1 MKKLLQKCMLIIV
14 MFMTVKQVNAQDQHI
29 IQGTVTSKEDNQPLR
44 GVNVMVKGTHVGTT
58 TDLKGAYS
66 LKVSDSDA
74 ALEFSFSGYIS
85 ETVALGKNTTLDV
98 QLEPDTKVLESVA
111 LVGYGTQKRI
121 EVTSAVATVKSG
133 EFVKGSVKDIGQ
145 LLQGKVA
152 GLTIGTPSG
161 DPNASSQILLRGI
174 ATLFSSTQPLILV
187 DGIPGGLNSVAPED
201 IERIDVLKDGSA
213 AAIYGTRGTNGV
225 ILVTTKQPNGNIE
238 PTISYT
244 GYVST
249 QSFVNL
255 PDMLTAEQYRKRLA
269 DGTKGFQDYGGSTD
283 WIKEISRKS
292 PISHSH
298 QISINGGNAKTNYLA
313 TLGYRNLEG
322 VLITT
327 QGRTV
332 NSRVD
337 VNHKMFNNKLK
348 LNINYINND
357 NKKSVDFDNVVFR
370 NAVRYNPTSPIY
382 NPDGT
387 YFENFNPTENFNPVA
402 MLKEQFGDNQSQST
416 RISGSA
422 TWSPVKDLNLKALL
436 SRNKYNMVSGYGQT
450 KKHYSNTRNGLNGYA
465 SKNDYQSTDQL
476 MELTGEYSKV
486 INLNKFTALAGYSYQ
501 DNISENSRMSNYDF
515 PVGNYSYID
524 NIGIGNAL
532 KIGQGTQ
539 YSHKQESNLIGFF
552 GRVTY
557 NYDEKYLL
565 MASLRR
571 EAASQLIG
579 TKQPWGN
586 FPSVSIGWRVNEEK
600 FMKKLDFLDNLKLRA
615 GYGVTGTSPDAL
627 FLAIPRLGY
636 SGSFL
641 INGQWQPSI
650 VPISN
655 PNPYL
660 KWEQKKETNIGL
672 DFSILKGKISGN
684 VDFYNR
690 RTEGLLFD
698 YQVPSPPNLFRTT
711 TANVGVMQ
719 NKGLEALVTVIPV
732 QTNKFTWT
740 SGMTF
745 STNRNKLLSLE
756 NDLYKTTNPFF
767 DAGRTP
773 TPIGDI
779 SHRIEVGQPIGNFW
793 GFKVIDVT
801 EDGHWVYE
809 DGNGK
814 PITTIPDPANDRKV
828 IGNGLPKYYAGWN
841 NTLQYGNFD
850 LNITMRGAFGFQ
862 IINSQR
868 MLFENPGFQGYNQM
882 NSAYDKV
889 FGKTVLNTDVNVEFN
904 SYYIENGNY
913 WKIDNATLGYN
924 FKLSG
929 VKHIKSARLYVSTLN
944 TFTFTKYKGMDPEV
958 NQLGLIPGYDDREKY
973 PTARIYT
980 LGMNI
985 SFN

>member
-1 MKKLLQKCMLIIV
+1 MKKVLQKCTLIIL
-14 MFMTVKQVNAQDQHI
+14 MFLTVKQVNAQDQHL
-29 IQGTVTSKEDNQPLR
+29 IQGTVTSKEDSQPLR
-44 GVNVMVKGTHVGTT
+44 GVNVMVKGTHIGTT
-58 TDLKGAYS
+58 TDLNGVYS
-66 LKVSDSDA
+66 LKVSNSDA
-74 ALEFSFSGYIS
+74 ALEFSFSGYLS
-85 ETVALGKNTTLDV
+85 QTVSFNKNATLDV

-111 LVGYGTQKRI
+111 LVGYGTQKKI

-174 ATLFSSTQPLILV
+174 ATLFSSTQPLILI

-225 ILVTTKQPNGNIE
+225 ILVTTKQPNGNIQ

-313 TLGYRNLEG
+313 TLSYRNLEG

-327 QGRTV
+327 EGRTI

-337 VNHKMFNNKLK
+337 VNHKMFDNKLK

-357 NKKSVDFDNVVFR
+357 NKKSVDFDNVVFP

-382 NPDGT
+382 NSDGT

-422 TWSPVKDLNLKALL
+422 TWTPVKDLNLKALL

-600 FMKKLDFLDNLKLRA
+600 FMKKFDFLDNLKVRA

-732 QTNKFTWT
+732 QKNKFTWT

-756 NDLYKTTNPFF
+756 NDLYRTTNPFF
-767 DAGRTP
+767 DEGRTP

-841 NTLQYGNFD
+841 NTFQYGNFD

-913 WKIDNATLGYN
+913 WKVDNATLGYN

-973 PTARIYT
+973 PTTRIYT

>member
-29 IQGTVTSKEDNQPLR
+29 IQGTVTSKEDSQPLR
-44 GVNVMVKGTHVGTT
+44 GVNIMVKGTHVGTT

-370 NAVRYNPTSPIY
+370 NAVRYNPTSPVY
-382 NPDGT
+382 NPNGT

-422 TWSPVKDLNLKALL
+422 TWTPVKDLNLKALL

-600 FMKKLDFLDNLKLRA
+600 FMKKLDFLDNLKVRA

-672 DFSILKGKISGN
+672 DFSVLKGKISGN

-882 NSAYDKV
+882 NSAYDNV

>member
-66 LKVSDSDA
+66 IKVSDSDA

-422 TWSPVKDLNLKALL
+422 TWTPVKDLNLKALL

-600 FMKKLDFLDNLKLRA
+600 FMKKLDFLDNLKVRA

-841 NTLQYGNFD
+841 NTFQYGNFD

>member
-1 MKKLLQKCMLIIV
+1 
-14 MFMTVKQVNAQDQHI
+14 
-29 IQGTVTSKEDNQPLR
+29 
-44 GVNVMVKGTHVGTT
+44 
-58 TDLKGAYS
+58 
-66 LKVSDSDA
+66 
-74 ALEFSFSGYIS
+74 
-85 ETVALGKNTTLDV
+85 
-98 QLEPDTKVLESVA
+98 
-111 LVGYGTQKRI
+111 
-121 EVTSAVATVKSG
+121 
-133 EFVKGSVKDIGQ
+133 
-145 LLQGKVA
+145 
-152 GLTIGTPSG
+152 
-161 DPNASSQILLRGI
+161 
-174 ATLFSSTQPLILV
+174 
-187 DGIPGGLNSVAPED
+187 
-201 IERIDVLKDGSA
+201 
-213 AAIYGTRGTNGV
+213 
-225 ILVTTKQPNGNIE
+225 
-238 PTISYT
+238 
-244 GYVST
+244 
-249 QSFVNL
+249 
-255 PDMLTAEQYRKRLA
+255 
-269 DGTKGFQDYGGSTD
+269 GTKGFQDYGGSTD

-422 TWSPVKDLNLKALL
+422 TWTPVKDLNLKALL

-600 FMKKLDFLDNLKLRA
+600 FMKRLDFLDNLKVRA

-841 NTLQYGNFD
+841 NTFQYGNFD